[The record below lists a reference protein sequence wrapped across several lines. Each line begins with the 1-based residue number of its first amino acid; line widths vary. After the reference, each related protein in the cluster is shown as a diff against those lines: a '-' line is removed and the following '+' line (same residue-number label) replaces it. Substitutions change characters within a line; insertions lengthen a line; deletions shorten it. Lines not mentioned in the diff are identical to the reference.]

1 VRRRSLLSLGLAA
14 GMGGCA
20 ALTPPMTTALMATAP
35 ADLPRRID
43 LGHLP
48 FFPDA
53 GHLCGPAAL
62 ASVLSAAGAE
72 VDIDTLT
79 EQVYLPGREGSL
91 QIEMLAAARRH
102 GRLAMVLPPE
112 LLAVLHE
119 LAQGTPALLLL
130 NLGLDIVPRWHYAVL
145 VGYDLDRG
153 EVLLHTGTRRAD
165 RWPLRTLE
173 FTWARSAHW
182 AMVVTDDRRLPVNA
196 SPERLWPALTGLDRS
211 GPPGVAR
218 PFWTLAQSRWPS
230 DLNLALGRANNLL
243 ADGDLAGAGGLLE
256 ATARQHDSAVA
267 WNNLAQ
273 VRWRLGDREA
283 AQRAALQA
291 WRRASETEPAWRDA
305 VRGTLAELGLPPP

>member
-1 VRRRSLLSLGLAA
+1 
-14 GMGGCA
+14 
-20 ALTPPMTTALMATAP
+20 
-35 ADLPRRID
+35 
-43 LGHLP
+43 
-48 FFPDA
+48 
-53 GHLCGPAAL
+53 
-62 ASVLSAAGAE
+62 VLSAAGAE

-182 AMVVTDDRRLPVNA
+182 AMVVTDDRRLPANA

-211 GPPGVAR
+211 LPAQDVA
-218 PFWTLAQSRWPS
+218 PYWALAQSRWPD

-243 ADGDLAGAGGLLE
+243 ADQQLAGAAAVFE
-256 ATARQHDSAVA
+256 AAAQRHDSAVA

-273 VRWRLGDREA
+273 VRWQLGERA
-283 AQRAALQA
+283 SAQQAALQA
-291 WRRASETEPAWRDA
+291 WRRAIEAEPAWRDA
-305 VRGTLAELGLPPP
+305 VRSTMVELGLPPR